1 MNEALAEDSATKLKN
16 GTGFV
21 DKDGAFLEFEQER
34 CLNISLWNKQ
44 KLKLML
50 YLHILFYRMG
60 NGEAW
65 FKVKHGWMNWLIDWL
80 IDRYIDI

>member
-44 KLKLML
+44 KLKINVVSS
-50 YLHILFYRMG
+50 YIIL
-60 NGEAW
+60 
-65 FKVKHGWMNWLIDWL
+65 
-80 IDRYIDI
+80 